1 MVPVVGR
8 IVDVAGHATSAR
20 RVRASSSTDPIAR
33 RTFGMV
39 ALVVFLSGLFAAC
52 QSALQKGRVQSRR
65 LLVRELGSGTRLF
78 LTQHLVQLG
87 KNLRT
92 P

>member
-52 QSALQKGRVQSRR
+52 QSALQKGRCNR
-65 LLVRELGSGTRLF
+65 GGCLF
-78 LTQHLVQLG
+78 ESWV
-87 KNLRT
+87 
-92 P
+92 PEPDSF